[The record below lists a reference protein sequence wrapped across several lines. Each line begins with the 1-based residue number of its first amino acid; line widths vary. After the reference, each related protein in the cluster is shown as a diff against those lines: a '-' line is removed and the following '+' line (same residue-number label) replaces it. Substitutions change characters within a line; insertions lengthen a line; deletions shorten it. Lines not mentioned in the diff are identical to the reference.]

1 VSIASHAL
9 SARRGLP
16 FAHFA
21 WILPLAIAVLLYIF
35 RDSLPW
41 AAAYPAEWRV
51 PIADWIGAVMQWV
64 IAVFFNVTRAIS
76 ALLQLPLSFAFGL
89 LSKGFD
95 IGPRASALHIPPVS
109 WIGVTAVV
117 AITGYAY
124 GGRRLAL
131 GTGVCFLYLALFGQ
145 WDSAMLTLGL
155 VLIALPLG
163 VAIGLAIGIWGYRQP
178 RVNRWLILPILDIG
192 QATPQFAYLV
202 PMLMLFGNNPSSALL
217 ATLTFAVPPM
227 VRATVLALQQVP
239 AEIQE
244 FGRMVGCTRR
254 QHLWRVL
261 IPSAR
266 PLLMVGVNQ
275 VVMMTLN
282 MVIIASMIGA
292 GGLGYDVLLALR
304 SLKVGAAFEAGVA
317 IVLLAIVLDHLSQAM
332 ARWKPGFYQPGRPF
346 LKRHP
351 YLIFACA
358 ALLATTGLGLLIP
371 AVGRLPDSATI
382 TTAPIWDASIKWI
395 TIHYFDNIEA
405 VRVWLLLHMLNP
417 IKVFLLSLPWVS
429 VVLLLLAGGLRLRN
443 LRLGLLVVALTLLIA
458 VVGLW
463 EKSIITVYLCGVSTA
478 IACLIGMPIGVYAS
492 RNDTAERVIGVVV
505 DTLQTI
511 PAFVYLIPAVMLF
524 RVGDVA
530 AMIGIVLYAVT
541 PAIIYTEHG
550 IRKVNPGLIEAAKVS
565 GCTRRQVLWRVQLP
579 LALPEIMLGINQ
591 VIMLALSM
599 DIIAAMIGTRDLGQ
613 EVFVALAKADPG
625 RGIVAGLAVAFIG
638 IVADRLISA
647 WSATVRERFGLS
659 AL

>member
-1 VSIASHAL
+1 MALAGSIL
-9 SARRGLP
+9 PARRGLP
-16 FAHFA
+16 LLQLA
-21 WILPLAIAVLLYIF
+21 WILAAILAVLLYFF
-35 RDSLPW
+35 RDFLPW
-41 AAAYPAEWRV
+41 AATYPVEWKI
-51 PIADWIGAVMQWV
+51 PIADWIGAFMQWV
-64 IAVFFNVTRAIS
+64 IAVFFDATRAVS
-76 ALLQLPLSFAFGL
+76 ALLQLPLDFAFGL
-89 LSKGFD
+89 LAKGFE
-95 IGPRASALHIPPVS
+95 IGPRATALHLPPLS
-109 WIGVTAVV
+109 WIGVTATV
-117 AITGYAY
+117 AIAGYAY

-131 GTGVCFLYLALFGQ
+131 GTGLCFLYLSLFGQ
-145 WDSAMLTLGL
+145 WESAMLTLAL

-163 VAIGLAIGIWGYRQP
+163 VLIGLAIGIWGYRQP
-178 RVNRWLILPILDIG
+178 TVNRWLILPLLDVG

-217 ATLTFAVPPM
+217 ATLAFAVPPM

-254 QHLWRVL
+254 QHLWRILV
-261 IPSAR
+261 PSAR

-304 SLKVGAAFEAGVA
+304 SLKVGAAFEAGIA
-317 IVLLAIVLDHLSQAM
+317 IVLLAIALDRPSQAM
-332 ARWKPGFYQPGRPF
+332 ASWKPSLYRAGRPF
-346 LKRHP
+346 HQRHP
-351 YLIFACA
+351 YLVLSVAV
-358 ALLATTGLGLLIP
+358 LVATTLLGLAAP
-371 AVGRLPDSATI
+371 WASRLPDAATI

-405 VRVWLLLHMLNP
+405 VRVWLLIHMLNP
-417 IKVFLLSLPWVS
+417 IKAFLLSLPWLS
-429 VVLLLLAGGLRLRN
+429 VLLLLFAAGLRLGGLRL
-443 LRLGLLVVALTLLIA
+443 GFLVLVLTLLIA

-463 EKSIITVYLCGVSTA
+463 EKTIITVYLCGVSTA
-478 IACLIGMPIGVYAS
+478 IACLIGTPFGVYAA
-492 RNDTAERVIGVVV
+492 RNEVAQRVINVAI

-530 AMIGIVLYAVT
+530 AMIGIVLYSLT
-541 PAIIYTEHG
+541 PAIRYTEHG

-565 GCTRRQVLWRVQLP
+565 GCTRRQILWRVQLP
-579 LALPEIMLGINQ
+579 LALPEIMLGLNQ

-638 IVADRLISA
+638 IIADRLISA
-647 WSATVRERFGLS
+647 WSLSVRERFGLN
-659 AL
+659 AI